1 LGERVKRRKTMLSWS
16 SGKDSAW
23 SLHVLRDEGLY
34 DVVALLTTV
43 TRQFDRV
50 AMHGVRRELLE
61 AQARAAQLP
70 LWQLEI
76 PSPCSNA
83 EYEAVMRGAVERAVS
98 EGVECIAFGDL
109 FLEDIRRYREERLA
123 GTGIEPVFPLWQ
135 RPTAELAREM
145 IASGLRAR
153 ITCLDPR
160 VMPSEL
166 AGREF
171 DDRLLS
177 ELPPHIDPCGERG
190 EFHTFA
196 YDGPMFGAA
205 VRVDTG
211 ETVEREGF
219 VFTDL
224 LAAAP
229 ERTARGA
236 GSSSPASSPWR

>member
-1 LGERVKRRKTMLSWS
+1 
-16 SGKDSAW
+16 
-23 SLHVLRDEGLY
+23 
-34 DVVALLTTV
+34 
-43 TRQFDRV
+43 
-50 AMHGVRRELLE
+50 
-61 AQARAAQLP
+61 
-70 LWQLEI
+70 
-76 PSPCSNA
+76 
-83 EYEAVMRGAVERAVS
+83 
-98 EGVECIAFGDL
+98 
-109 FLEDIRRYREERLA
+109 
-123 GTGIEPVFPLWQ
+123 VFPLWQ
-135 RPTAELAREM
+135 KPTTQLAREM

>member
-1 LGERVKRRKTMLSWS
+1 VLGERVNSRKTILSWS

-23 SLHVLRDEGLY
+23 SLHVLRSDDRF
-34 DVVALLTTV
+34 DVMALLTTV
-43 TRQFDRV
+43 TREFDRV

-61 AQARAAQLP
+61 AQARAAGLP

-83 EYEAVMRGAVERAVS
+83 EYEGVMRGAVERAVR
-98 EGVECIAFGDL
+98 EGIECIAFGDL
-109 FLEDIRRYREERLA
+109 FLDDIRRYREERLA
-123 GTGIEPVFPLWQ
+123 GTGLDPVFPLW
-135 RPTAELAREM
+135 RKPTAELAREM

-160 VMPSEL
+160 VVPSEL
-166 AGREF
+166 AGRDF
-171 DDRLLS
+171 DDQLLS

-196 YDGPMFGAA
+196 YDGPMFAEA
-205 VRVDTG
+205 IPVEVG
-211 ETVEREGF
+211 ETVERDGF

-224 LAAAP
+224 VAAAP
-229 ERTARGA
+229 ARTARGA
-236 GSSSPASSPWR
+236 GSSSPAS